1 MGELARERDL
11 RDLRVSRGHI
21 AAATIGVTLLI
32 GTAFGIGFSLGR
44 GEPEVAAVRQEDGE
58 LVELLA
64 RLEASGRRST
74 DELTYPDALEGKLEP
89 VAAVVE
95 APVVDA
101 GSQQV
106 EGAATA
112 TLGGDTPPAA
122 AFTLVVARAPSFE
135 GGRALR
141 DGLRAA
147 GKDAW
152 LWVER
157 VDGDPL
163 IRVAIGGQADEAEA
177 EAARA
182 ALEPSLAGAAEVVSL
197 VR

>member
-74 DELTYPDALEGKLEP
+74 DELTYPDALEGKP
-89 VAAVVE
+89 VPSAARVE
-95 APVVDA
+95 APVDLGAQHVD
-101 GSQQV
+101 GV
-106 EGAATA
+106 ATA

-122 AFTLVVARAPSFE
+122 AFTLVVAQAASIE

-157 VDGDPL
+157 VDGQPL
-163 IRVAIGGQADEAEA
+163 IRVAVGGQADEAEA

-182 ALEPSLAGAAEVVSL
+182 ALDPSLGGAAEVVAL